1 MMIKSLAPL
10 AALAMAGV
18 AAPAL
23 AQDTPDAGDYNGIYV
38 GGSFGY
44 SAQPN
49 DRGSSV
55 LFDTNRDGAFGD
67 TVRTGAGANAFS
79 PGFCNGRATDATGAC
94 RGDRDG
100 KEYYGMVGA
109 DAQTGRI
116 VYGVVGEFGRSEARD
131 AVSAFSTTPARY
143 TLEREAKYQAAVR
156 GRVGFTPNDSTL
168 FYATGGAS
176 WAKIRN
182 RFFTSNTANAFTT
195 NGNGDAWGYN
205 VGGGVEQRI
214 GRNFSIGLLYLY
226 TDLKADDYRVTAA
239 RGTAPVTNPFILAN
253 TNGTDFRRSDDHFRT
268 HSMRLTAAFRF

>member
-1 MMIKSLAPL
+1 MIKSIAPL
-10 AALAMAGV
+10 AALAMASA

-23 AQDTPDAGDYNGIYV
+23 AQDTIEAGDYNGIYV
-38 GGSFGY
+38 GGSFGFT
-44 SAQPN
+44 AQPN

-55 LFDTNRDGAFGD
+55 LFDTNRDGTFGD
-67 TVRTGAGANAFS
+67 TVRTGAGLNAFS
-79 PGFCNGRATDATGAC
+79 PGFCGGSATDATGGC

-109 DAQTGRI
+109 DSQVGRI
-116 VYGVVGEFGRSEARD
+116 VFGVVGEFGKSDARD

-143 TLEREAKYQAAVR
+143 TLERRAKYQAAVR

-176 WAKIRN
+176 WAKMRN
-182 RFFTSNTANAFTT
+182 RFTTSNGANAFTT

-214 GRNFSIGLLYLY
+214 GQNFSIGLLYLY
-226 TDLKADDYRVTAA
+226 TNIKADDYRVTAGP
-239 RGTAPVTNPFILAN
+239 GTAPPTNPFLLVN
-253 TNGTDFRRSDDHFRT
+253 STGTDFRRSDDNFRT